1 MGRKCGSSRCHPA
14 PRFTHPLA
22 HRTRTIHAHR
32 LARVIVTAVE
42 RIADLGQLSEVS
54 GHGVLDEFFRRAAGG
69 RGELLEAGFGFG
81 LKVNDHDS
89 QSSGEERCRPKGT
102 ALREHAGVA
111 EFASE
116 GSLTSGVPRG
126 SVRPLE

>member
-1 MGRKCGSSRCHPA
+1 M
-14 PRFTHPLA
+14 
-22 HRTRTIHAHR
+22 
-32 LARVIVTAVE
+32 
-42 RIADLGQLSEVS
+42 GQLSEVS